1 MRKYSAFISVIILA
15 IFVAGPISALRAAG
29 AGDIQMPVEVTP
41 EEAAKKYPLPAGK
54 KTYPDGIPAEF
65 AQTSTGGGFFRSP
78 YSSRVFDC
86 RKVKSGV
93 LLLDKSVNKV
103 FVRPK
108 SGA

>member
-1 MRKYSAFISVIILA
+1 MRKYSAFISAIVLA
-15 IFVAGPISALRAAG
+15 IFIAGPISAIRAAG
-29 AGDIQMPVEVTP
+29 GSAELPTEVTQ

-54 KTYPDGIPAEF
+54 TSYPDGLPSEI

-78 YSSRVFDC
+78 YSSRVYDC
-86 RKVKSGV
+86 RKVKPGV

-108 SGA
+108 SGG